1 MAVRHANSERHC
13 LTLDGPFDI
22 EGEDVPE
29 GWQTAL
35 SGATVELNDAAYAHF
50 GQSEIDPR
58 CGDSGTAFRPE
69 DEYDYFSQRHQL
81 MGRNM
86 QFLTLPDL
94 RIDEVSPDAVGAF
107 VVTLDEIAVLANA
120 IVQSRLAIDDWEFS
134 SLVGME
140 PSEADQMRQALVH
153 VLRTHRS
160 PQT

>member
-1 MAVRHANSERHC
+1 
-13 LTLDGPFDI
+13 
-22 EGEDVPE
+22 
-29 GWQTAL
+29 
-35 SGATVELNDAAYAHF
+35 
-50 GQSEIDPR
+50 
-58 CGDSGTAFRPE
+58 
-69 DEYDYFSQRHQL
+69 

-120 IVQSRLAIDDWEFS
+120 IVQSRLAIDDREFS